1 MRKNETGVNYLG
13 RIQSIKNKRFVVQ
26 SVSPSVE
33 QSYLEKSLSYLLQIK
48 EGTVFAVEH
57 VTDYGVRGLLD
68 QLTQEGFVNRYGE
81 GYIFC
86 DYPRIHYAG
95 IIFLLNGEISE
106 SQRAWGYTLP
116 HESSEISLFKALF
129 EALERH
135 ATYYSPSIRTVEY
148 PIFKKGDASF
158 LYDLIPHF
166 SKEQLKKF
174 PFLVGSANHLKN
186 VLGFHSKSLLT
197 GGKSF
202 LPVSV
207 FYYGKDL
214 ITDEIP
220 ALFDPTSSGSGAGQ
234 TLESATLSALYE
246 MIERDHFLL
255 YWFSG
260 ITPEEI
266 VYDSVISPLG
276 VYVTNMRV
284 RYNLEVRFFN
294 VGYDYSV
301 KAVFCVVIDPVLNI
315 IACGAK
321 VGQNAEIV
329 MEGALLEAI
338 AVLGSLRGRDERGD
352 FQSLKKILDGDTI
365 LDETLDRKKRVNMYC
380 SAEGIALVRS
390 KWLDK
395 KHPRIDFEYFS
406 KESIVFTSKKE
417 ELAYMIKNCK
427 ELFNKNGEGYN
438 VFIHEH
444 SSKYVKKIGC
454 RVVHVFIPALLKLH
468 LSEPMATPL
477 SMRLVIFAQSKG
489 AKCLSGEEISLFSLP
504 HFFP

>member
-26 SVSPSVE
+26 SVSPIVE
-33 QSYLEKSLSYLLQIK
+33 QSYLEKSLSRLLQIK
-48 EGTVFAVEH
+48 EGTIFAIEH

-68 QLTQEGFVNRYGE
+68 QLTQEGFVSKYGE

-86 DYPRIHYAG
+86 DYPRINYAG
-95 IIFLLNGEISE
+95 IIFLLNSE
-106 SQRAWGYTLP
+106 TSDSQRAWGYTLP

-135 ATYYSPSIRTVEY
+135 ATYYSPFIQSVEY

-174 PFLVGSANHLKN
+174 PFLVGGVHQLKN
-186 VLGFHSKSLLT
+186 VLGFSAKSLLT
-197 GGKSF
+197 GKKNF

-207 FYYGKDL
+207 FYYGKAL
-214 ITDEIP
+214 ITNEMP
-220 ALFDPTSSGSGAGQ
+220 AMFDPTSSGSGAGQ

-260 ITPEEI
+260 ITPQEI
-266 VYDSVISPLG
+266 VYDSVTSPLG
-276 VYVTNMRV
+276 VYVTSMRV

-294 VGYDYSV
+294 IGYDYNV

-321 VGQNAEIV
+321 VGQNAELV

-352 FQSLKKILDGDTI
+352 FLALKKILNENVF
-365 LDETLDRKKRVNMYC
+365 LDESLDRKKRVNMYC
-380 SAEGIALVRS
+380 SSEGIDLVRS
-390 KWLDK
+390 RWLDK
-395 KHPRIDFEYFS
+395 KHSIIDFESFS
-406 KESIVFTSKKE
+406 KESIVFASKKE
-417 ELAYMIKNCK
+417 ELAFMLKNCK
-427 ELFNKNGEGYN
+427 EFFKKNGEGYD
-438 VFIHEH
+438 VFFHEH

-468 LSEPMATPL
+468 LLEPMATPL
-477 SMRLVIFAQSKG
+477 SKRLVIFAQSKG
-489 AKCLSGEEISLFSLP
+489 DKCLSGEEISLFSLP